1 MSFTHLHLH
10 TEYSLL
16 DGACRIPKLVERIKA
31 LGMTSCAI
39 TDHGVMYGCI
49 DFYSAMKDAG
59 IKPIIG
65 CEVYVCRDRL
75 DKSAANREYSHLIL
89 LCENNT
95 GYQNL
100 MKLVSEGFLT
110 GYYYRP
116 RIDYNLIR
124 QHSEGLI
131 CLSACLSGD
140 LPKLLLQG
148 RYDDAEAYVREMQDI
163 FGEKNFYVEIMDH
176 GIREEKIVM
185 PRLISLARE
194 MNVPLV
200 ATNDCHYLEE
210 KDADAQEVLL
220 CIQTGKTL
228 DDANRMRMD
237 TRQLYVKS
245 EDEMRTLFAACPDA
259 VDRTQEIA
267 DRCNVEFEF
276 GVTRLPHYPVPEGET
291 ALSMLTRLTHEGLRE
306 RYPDAK
312 ETDEPWQRLN
322 YELNVI
328 SSMGYVDYFLIVWDF
343 IRYAKSQGIMV
354 GPGRGS
360 GAGSI
365 VAYSLGITM
374 LDPLKYQLLF
384 ERFLNPERVTM
395 PDIDVD
401 FCYERRQEVIDY
413 VARKYGADHVSQ
425 IITFGTLQA
434 KGCIRDVGRVLG
446 MSYQDTDAV
455 AKAIPF
461 DLGMTLEKALTLSP
475 LLKTMYDEQ
484 PEVHRLIDTAMT
496 LEGMPRHASTHA
508 AGVLITGKPVMEY
521 VPLQR
526 NDEVIT
532 TQYPMGTIERLG
544 LLKMDFLGLRTLTVI
559 RDTLDMLREQG
570 IDMKPEDIPRD
581 DPAVYEMISAG
592 DTDGVF
598 QLEGGGMRTFLTNM
612 KPTCFEDIIAAISL
626 YRPGPMESIPRY
638 IQGKQNPSSI
648 HYETEKLRPIL
659 DVTYGCMVYQEQ
671 VMQIVR
677 DLAGYSYG
685 RSDLVRR
692 AMAKKKHKVMA
703 QEREYFI
710 HGKLNDDGTIDVPG
724 CVRNGVPEEVASH
737 LYDEMTAFASYAF
750 NKSHA
755 AAYAVVC
762 IETAWL
768 KRYHPVPFMAAIL
781 NSVYGNPAKIAAYIQ
796 YCRSR
801 GIAILP
807 PDVNRSQWKFTVAK
821 APDGQLGILFGLGA
835 VKTVGQGAVDAIIRE
850 RKHGAY
856 RDIFDFCRRI
866 DTSECNKRVVESL
879 IKAGAFDGMGGNRPQ
894 LMAVFESA
902 MDANSSLRKQTVDG
916 QISLFDMAFGGA
928 PLVQENH
935 TLPNLPDYPLR
946 QRLALEKEIA
956 GVYITG
962 HPLDDYRDVL
972 GKLPFST
979 ADLDGLEERE
989 DRGLSLDGQIVD
1001 MGGIL
1006 TEVKGKATKKGAY
1019 MGFITLE
1026 DLTGQ
1031 IECLVFPK
1039 VYERYQGMMAVDDLV
1054 VLHGRLSIREEEAPK
1069 LLVEKL
1075 IPLEAWHPEESA
1087 PAAPM
1092 GQSTARPV
1100 PPPKRHASEAPKLT
1114 DAQAAAKAPRKLYL
1128 RLNRPQ
1134 MDAASSALSLYPGS
1148 VPVYLHLPAEKMT
1161 LLAPKT
1167 GWCDASDG
1175 CLNRLNALLGAENVK
1190 LLESR

>member
-455 AKAIPF
+455 VKAIPF

-850 RKHGAY
+850 RKNGAY

-894 LMAVFESA
+894 LLAVFESA

-935 TLPNLPDYPLR
+935 TLPSLPDYPLR

-1100 PPPKRHASEAPKLT
+1100 PPPKRHTSEAPKLT